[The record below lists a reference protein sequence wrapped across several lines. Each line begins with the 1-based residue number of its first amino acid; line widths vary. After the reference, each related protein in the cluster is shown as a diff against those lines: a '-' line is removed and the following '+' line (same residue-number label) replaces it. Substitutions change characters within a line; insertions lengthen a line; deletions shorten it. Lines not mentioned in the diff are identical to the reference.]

1 MINHLIKEKELFKN
15 ILTKSK
21 KIVLVNHRR
30 MDPDAFWSLSWFYY
44 ILKQLWSY
52 WLFVTNEETTPESF
66 KFLNDEEI
74 FTPNLDFSLIKPDL
88 IITFDVASIE
98 QLWQIYTNNLDYF
111 KNTLW
116 VNLDHHIS
124 NELFWNINIVDTNSS
139 STCEIVWDLIKEFN
153 YTHLVN
159 QKISSFLLAWLIT
172 DTNSFFNSNTS
183 SKAFLTASEIMS
195 FKPKHQEIIIN
206 FFKKKPYNRLKLWWK
221 ILESLKDIKDS
232 KIVWNIVPKSL
243 FIQTQTTN
251 KDITWLLDE
260 FLMTIN
266 TLEVW
271 FLLYELDDWSIKWT
285 FRAKS
290 DLIDL
295 SLFCSNWWWWWHKR
309 ASGFVINWKNIYE
322 VEAEVIN
329 KLSQI
334 I

>member
-1 MINHLIKEKELFKN
+1 MIDLIKEKEIFKK
-15 ILTKSK
+15 LLKDSK
-21 KIVLVNHRR
+21 KIILVNHRR
-30 MDPDAFWSLSWFYY
+30 MDPDAFGSLSGFYY
-44 ILKQLWSY
+44 ILKQLGEHE
-52 WLFVTNEETTPESF
+52 LFVTNEETTPESF

-74 FTPNLDFSLIKPDL
+74 FTPNLDFDKIKPDL

-98 QLWQIYTNNLDYF
+98 QLGEIYTNNLNYF

-124 NELFWNINIVDTNSS
+124 NELFGNINIVDTSCS
-139 STCEIVWDLIKEFN
+139 STCEIVWDLIKDLN

-159 QKISSFLLAWLIT
+159 QKISSFLLAGLIT

-183 SKAFLTASEIMS
+183 PKAFLTASELM
-195 FKPKHQEIIIN
+195 FYKPKHQEIIIN
-206 FFKKKPYNRLKLWWK
+206 FFKKKPYNRLKLWGE
-221 ILESLKDIKDS
+221 ILKSLKDIKDS

-251 KDITWLLDE
+251 KDITGLLDE

-266 TLEVW
+266 TLEVG
-271 FLLYELDDWSIKWT
+271 FLLYELDDGSIKGT

-295 SLFCSNWWWWWHKR
+295 SLFCSNWGGGGHKR
-309 ASGFVINWKNIYE
+309 ASGFIVNGKNIYE
-322 VEAEVIN
+322 VESEVIN
-329 KLSQI
+329 KLSALI
-334 I
+334 